1 MNRIARWHMLM
12 ACTALILWGETRLRA
27 EVTTSFTEPD
37 ETIEVACA
45 EPGVVAQVL
54 VKQGQTVKAG
64 TILAVLDN
72 AVLEATLRS
81 AEAKAKSTA
90 RIDLAR
96 VEVELKQRQK
106 AKLSLVLADGHASAN
121 EIEKA
126 EAELAA
132 SQAQLRI
139 AEEEALLSQIEVEQI
154 KAQIERR
161 TIRSPVDGVATRVRR
176 RPGEFL
182 SSSEPVIATVVRL
195 DQLRVKFYV
204 STEMAERLHSTGEC
218 MVLLRGQR
226 LAGRIDFLSPVTDAD
241 SGTVRMEVLL
251 DNRSHQ
257 LRSGISSQLE
267 VVPPAMTPVRGS
279 EPVVVKP
286 TESGLV
292 APRFR

>member
-1 MNRIARWHMLM
+1 MNTFARTIMLTVW
-12 ACTALILWGETRLRA
+12 TASVLLSGAKLRA

-54 VKQGQTVKAG
+54 VKQGQFVKAG

-72 AVLEATLRS
+72 AVLEATLRA
-81 AEAKAKSTA
+81 AETKARSTA

-139 AEEEALLSQIEVEQI
+139 SEEEAILSKIDVEQI

-204 STEMAERLHSTGEC
+204 STELAERLQSNGEC
-218 MVLLRGQR
+218 AVSIRGQR
-226 LAGRIDFLSPVTDAD
+226 IAGRIDFLSPVTDAD

-251 DNRSHQ
+251 DNRSHK

-267 VVPPAMTPVRGS
+267 LVPPTTTPVRGS

-286 TESGLV
+286 RESGLV
-292 APRFR
+292 APVLR

>member
-1 MNRIARWHMLM
+1 MIAVW
-12 ACTALILWGETRLRA
+12 AVVFIVIGTILCA

-45 EPGVVAQVL
+45 ETGVVAQVL
-54 VKQGQTVKAG
+54 VKQGQVVKAG
-64 TILAVLDN
+64 AVLAVLDN
-72 AVLEATLRS
+72 AVLEAALR
-81 AEAKAKSTA
+81 AAVAKAQSTA

-96 VEVELKQRQK
+96 VDVQLKTRQK
-106 AKLSLVLADGHASAN
+106 DKLSLVLADGHASAN

-139 AEEEALLSQIEVEQI
+139 AEEEAVLHKIDVEQI

-161 TIRSPVDGVATRVRR
+161 TIRSPVDGMATRVRR

-204 STEMAERLHSTGEC
+204 STEMAERLQPGGEC
-218 MVLLRGQR
+218 AVSIRGQR
-226 LAGRIDFLSPVTDAD
+226 QTAKIDFLSPVTDAD
-241 SGTVRMEVLL
+241 SGTVRMEVLV
-251 DNRSHQ
+251 DNKNHK
-257 LRSGISSQLE
+257 LRSGIPSQLE
-267 VVPPAMTPVRGS
+267 IVVPMTSPRGATR
-279 EPVVVKP
+279 PVVLKP
-286 TESGLV
+286 TEERP
-292 APRFR
+292 ATP

>member
-1 MNRIARWHMLM
+1 MNRFARMLM
-12 ACTALILWGETRLRA
+12 RAACTVMLLLSGASLRA

-54 VKQGQTVKAG
+54 VKQGQAVKAG
-64 TILAVLDN
+64 AILAILDN
-72 AVLEATLRS
+72 AVLEAGLRA
-81 AEAKAKSTA
+81 AETKARSTA
-90 RIDLAR
+90 KIDLAR
-96 VEVELKQRQK
+96 VEVNLKERQK

-132 SQAQLRI
+132 SQAQLRLS
-139 AEEEALLSQIEVEQI
+139 EEEAILSKIEVDQI

-204 STEMAERLHSTGEC
+204 STEMAERLQSNGEC
-218 MVLLRGQR
+218 TVSVRGQR
-226 LAGRIDFLSPVTDAD
+226 IAGRIDFLSPVTDAD

-251 DNRSHQ
+251 DNRSHT

-267 VVPPAMTPVRGS
+267 VVPALLTPVRGS
-279 EPVVVKP
+279 APVVVQP
-286 TESGLV
+286 SESGLV
-292 APRFR
+292 APTFR